1 MDYLT
6 LKMLHILAAAT
17 WLTGMVGSG
26 IAFALHDV
34 LGSPTGRSLLASL
47 RSWNRWVTSPALLI
61 TLGAGLT
68 IALQAGW
75 LVMPW
80 LRVKIAMVCALVP
93 LHVWLSRTLRQLAT
107 VERPHRT
114 RALLRFAA
122 PVTLVVGL
130 CICLLGLT
138 KPF

>member
-26 IAFALHDV
+26 IAVALHDV
-34 LGSPTGRSLLASL
+34 LDSPTGRSLLASL
-47 RSWNRWVTSPALLI
+47 RSWNRWVTLPALLVM
-61 TLGAGLT
+61 LGAGLT

-80 LRVKIAMVCALVP
+80 LRLKLALVCALVF
-93 LHVWLSRTLRQLAT
+93 LHAWLSRTLLQLAT
-107 VERPHRT
+107 VETSPRP

-122 PVTLVVGL
+122 PVTFLIGL
-130 CICLLGLT
+130 CIGMLGLT